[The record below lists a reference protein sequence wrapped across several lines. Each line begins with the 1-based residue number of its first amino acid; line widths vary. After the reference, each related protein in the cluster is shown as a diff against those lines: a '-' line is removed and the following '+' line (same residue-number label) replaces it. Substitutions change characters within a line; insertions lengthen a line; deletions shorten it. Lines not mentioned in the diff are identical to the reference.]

1 MITSVNTLL
10 QRRLRMN
17 YPYVVEQID
26 DRWRVLRTDNDR
38 PFVVAEFDDRERAY
52 GRMSVLNH
60 DWVMEDHA
68 LMEAKLLLADVA
80 RKASAQHAATVGASW
95 WCRLKAALF
104 PRLRTRRARCTADP
118 SRDQPFRR

>member
-1 MITSVNTLL
+1 MDTLL

-17 YPYVVEQID
+17 HPHVVEHVG
-26 DRWRVLRTDNDR
+26 DRWRVLRVDNNR

-95 WCRLKAALF
+95 WCRLKVVLSR
-104 PRLRTRRARCTADP
+104 RLRK
-118 SRDQPFRR
+118 SNF